1 MIGSGPRWTTS
12 SPLGRVET
20 GRDALR
26 IARPEDLSFMF
37 YDAVT
42 NSHGLRWDPFKA
54 LISPRPIGW
63 ISTLGRNRVVNL
75 APYSFF
81 NAVATDPHFV
91 MFSSGG
97 RKDSQRNAEETGEF
111 VCSLATFELR
121 DAMNRTSQHVGPE
134 VDEMEM
140 AGLTPAAS
148 KMVTPPRVA
157 ESPVAFECKYWRTI
171 ELPGLDGGPGTH
183 AIVLGQVVG
192 VHIDDAAIV
201 DGKVDVTKL
210 KPIARLGYGDY
221 AVIDEVFE
229 LSRP

>member
-1 MIGSGPRWTTS
+1 
-12 SPLGRVET
+12 
-20 GRDALR
+20 
-26 IARPEDLSFMF
+26 MF
-37 YDAVT
+37 YDAVANT
-42 NSHGLRWDPFKA
+42 HGLQWDPFKA
-54 LISPRPIGW
+54 LVAPRPIGW
-63 ISTLGRNRVVNL
+63 ISTLGKNGVVNL

-81 NAVATDPHFV
+81 NAVSTDPHFV

-111 VCSLATFELR
+111 VCSLATYELR
-121 DAMNRTSQHVGPE
+121 NAMTRTSQHVDPE
-134 VDEMEM
+134 VDEMEL
-140 AGLTPAAS
+140 AGLTPGPS
-148 KMVTPPRVA
+148 KLVAPPRVA

-171 ELPGLDGGPGTH
+171 DLPGPDGGPGTH

-192 VHIDDAAIV
+192 IHIDDAAITE
-201 DGKVDVTKL
+201 GRVDVTKL